1 MRLGEVLWSEVSHKK
16 TTFNPAVFPSKKTRF
31 KDMPGRQHGQP
42 RTFLVFVA
50 AETVDC
56 GFTAARA
63 DLLRAQYVSSHGS
76 SSSGEGALP
85 RRERYAPHPV
95 QRWTGGLGQKLHL
108 GNTSTGPPESPQ
120 RL

>member
-31 KDMPGRQHGQP
+31 IDMPGRQHGQP

-76 SSSGEGALP
+76 SSSGEGAFRGVKDMHRIP
-85 RRERYAPHPV
+85 CTDGRVDRRRNC
-95 QRWTGGLGQKLHL
+95 T
-108 GNTSTGPPESPQ
+108 
-120 RL
+120 